1 MKKLAFLIAGVLLLL
16 LGLISLVTP
25 IPGSAFFT
33 ASGLTIL
40 ICSSPWFRACVRMG
54 RKRFKFFHKVM
65 TWLENHTGKSIG
77 EMLKTSHPDADPNI
91 KHGPGA

>member
-1 MKKLAFLIAGVLLLL
+1 
-16 LGLISLVTP
+16 
-25 IPGSAFFT
+25 
-33 ASGLTIL
+33 
-40 ICSSPWFRACVRMG
+40 MG